1 MNSKAKKEKQIII
14 TTCIATVAMVSGFT
28 IVQGTIKAK
37 EDNYISQQIQS
48 EIKISKDSYEIIKNE
63 NIKEENKYVILQ
75 KEQLSSDE
83 IALLAKEIAKE
94 NFDKFELYIFDNREK
109 AINFNGLENQIEKI
123 VRPIGNDIQ
132 IQTYNIIENEIESIP
147 KNYEVKSV
155 EPKES
160 ITKIELE
167 IESTDKPETALAE
180 VKFLGQS
187 IKDLNSDKNLGNLN
201 IQAYHIN
208 DRNVSWNYSSENKS
222 RIIKTEIVE
231 M

>member
-1 MNSKAKKEKQIII
+1 MNSKSKKEKQIII
-14 TTCIATVAMVSGFT
+14 ATCIATVVIVSGFT

-109 AINFNGLENQIEKI
+109 AINFNGLENQLEKI
-123 VRPIGNDIQ
+123 VTPIGNDIQ
-132 IQTYNIIENEIESIP
+132 IQTYNIIENQIESIP

-155 EPKES
+155 EAKED

-167 IESTDKPETALAE
+167 IESTDKPEKALAE

-222 RIIKTEIVE
+222 RIIKNEIVE
-231 M
+231 I

>member
-1 MNSKAKKEKQIII
+1 MGI
-14 TTCIATVAMVSGFT
+14 VSGFT

-208 DRNVSWNYSSENKS
+208 DRNVSWN
-222 RIIKTEIVE
+222 
-231 M
+231 

>member
-1 MNSKAKKEKQIII
+1 MNSKSKKEKQIII
-14 TTCIATVAMVSGFT
+14 ATCIATVGIVSGFT

-109 AINFNGLENQIEKI
+109 AINFNGLENQLEKI
-123 VRPIGNDIQ
+123 VAPIGNDIQ

-208 DRNVSWNYSSENKS
+208 DRNVSWNYSSANKS

>member
-1 MNSKAKKEKQIII
+1 MNSKSKKEKQIII
-14 TTCIATVAMVSGFT
+14 ATCIATVVIVSGFT

-94 NFDKFELYIFDNREK
+94 NFDKFELYIFENREK
-109 AINFNGLENQIEKI
+109 SINFNGLENQIEKI
-123 VRPIGNDIQ
+123 VTPTGNNIQ

-147 KNYEVKSV
+147 KNYEIKSV
-155 EPKES
+155 EPKDAK
-160 ITKIELE
+160 TKIELE